1 MQEKSR
7 TQRTYDQLFKA
18 LTDLLAEKPFDEIR
32 VTDLCER
39 AGVHRSTF
47 YAHFEDK
54 RHLLTFA
61 IQELMDIFIPPASLD
76 PDRDY
81 HRAMRRV
88 FKYFLKNKQEYTLLF
103 LDPRNAAAKTL
114 FHQEY
119 IRSFRY
125 FLRQRYPNSNA
136 ADRDLFSHHFIGG
149 LLTTV
154 DGWLARGADPSPD
167 EMATRFIRL
176 IPSHETIFIDRMHL
190 DPVTSPTD
198 GKTAAA
204 E

>member
-7 TQRTYDQLFKA
+7 TQRAYDQLFKA

-81 HRAMRRV
+81 QQAMLQAMRRV

-103 LDPRNAAAKTL
+103 LDPRNAAAKDV
-114 FHQEY
+114 FYQEY

-149 LLTTV
+149 LLTLV
-154 DGWLARGADPSPD
+154 GGWLARGADPSPD
-167 EMATRFIRL
+167 EMASRFVRL
-176 IPSHETIFIDRMHL
+176 IPSHESIFL
-190 DPVTSPTD
+190 DYMDKPPED
-198 GKTAAA
+198 KAAA
-204 E
+204 AK

>member
-61 IQELMDIFIPPASLD
+61 IQELMDIFIPPAD
-76 PDRDY
+76 PDPARD
-81 HRAMRRV
+81 HQQAMRRV
-88 FKYFLKNKQEYTLLF
+88 FKYFLKNKQVYTLLF
-103 LDPRNAAAKTL
+103 LDPRNAAAKDV
-114 FHQEY
+114 FYQEY

-149 LLTTV
+149 LLTLV
-154 DGWLARGADPSPD
+154 GGWLARGADPSPD
-167 EMATRFIRL
+167 EMANRFIRL
-176 IPSHETIFIDRMHL
+176 IPSHETIFL
-190 DPVTSPTD
+190 DCTD
-198 GKTAAA
+198 KPQKDKAAA
-204 E
+204 AK